1 MTVPASHLLTVTE
14 AAARL
19 NVTER
24 WVRRAI
30 FERRFEVV
38 RLGRLVRVP
47 TDALDAYVE
56 AGRDAAAPTTYTSG
70 GVVPLARRQAR

>member
-1 MTVPASHLLTVTE
+1 MAADQLLTVPE

-19 NVTER
+19 NVSER

-30 FERRFEVV
+30 FERRFAVV

-47 TDALDAYVE
+47 GDALDDYIE
-56 AGRDAAAPTTYTSG
+56 TNRDAAAPSGNLSG

>member
-1 MTVPASHLLTVTE
+1 MTVTASHLLTVTE

-30 FERRFEVV
+30 FERRFAVV
-38 RLGRLVRVP
+38 RLGRLVRIP
-47 TDALDAYVE
+47 SEALDAYVD
-56 AGRDAAAPTTYTSG
+56 AHRDAAAPTTYTAG
-70 GVVPLARRQAR
+70 GVVSIVRQSR

>member
-1 MTVPASHLLTVTE
+1 MGSNRLLTVPE

-30 FERRFEVV
+30 FEKRFAVV

-47 TDALDAYVE
+47 AEALDAYV
-56 AGRDAAAPTTYTSG
+56 DANAVPAARSG
-70 GVVPLARRQAR
+70 GVVPLARRLAR

>member
-1 MTVPASHLLTVTE
+1 MTASHLLTVTE

-30 FERRFEVV
+30 FERRFAVV

-47 TDALDAYVE
+47 SDALEAYVD
-56 AGRDAAAPTTYTSG
+56 ANRDAAAPSGNLSG
-70 GVVPLARRQAR
+70 GVVPLARRHVR